1 MHLHYCVSCLSA
13 WWVAMILTYCR
24 LDHPSDFYHH
34 GAIISYCHLV
44 LLVVIFVLVG
54 LEKEKK

>member
-1 MHLHYCVSCLSA
+1 
-13 WWVAMILTYCR
+13 MILTYCR

-34 GAIISYCHLV
+34 GAIIFYCHLV

-54 LEKEKK
+54 LEKDKK